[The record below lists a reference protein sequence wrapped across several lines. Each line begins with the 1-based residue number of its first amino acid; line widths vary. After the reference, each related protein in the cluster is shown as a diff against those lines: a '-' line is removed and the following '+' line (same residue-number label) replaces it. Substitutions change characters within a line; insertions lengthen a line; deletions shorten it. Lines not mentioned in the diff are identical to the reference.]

1 LVPGQEAA
9 IEDRGPAE
17 GKILNQPREKTMP
30 TEIGTNH
37 AKRMLANKDLVLCFG
52 VNQLRTPNIAMVT
65 AACGFDALYIDLE
78 HNPTSLETAAGI
90 CIAALGLGI
99 TPLARV
105 SSHDP
110 HDATRILDCGAQG
123 VMVPHIQN
131 AKEARAVVDACRFAP
146 HGHRSAAGSLP
157 SFGYAQ
163 MGQAEVCRRVN
174 EETLLIAMIETPEAV
189 ANADAIAAVEGIDT
203 VHIGASDLSTEMGI
217 PGQYKHEKMQAAFK
231 TVAEAA
237 RKHGK
242 SMGVG
247 GVREDLEYQTWLM
260 QLGVRYLTCG
270 SDMLYILSGGR
281 ADVKRIR
288 SVPLG

>member
-1 LVPGQEAA
+1 
-9 IEDRGPAE
+9 
-17 GKILNQPREKTMP
+17 MP
-30 TEIGTNH
+30 TDIGTNR
-37 AKRMLANKDLVLCFG
+37 AKRMLANKALVLCFG
-52 VNQLRTPNIAMVT
+52 VNQLRTPNIAMVA

-99 TPLARV
+99 TPICRV

-131 AKEARAVVDACRFAP
+131 ATEARAVVDACRFAP

-163 MGQAEVCRRVN
+163 MGQAEICRRVN

-217 PGQYKHEKMQAAFK
+217 PGQYKHERMQTAFR

-237 RKHGK
+237 KKHGK

-247 GVREDLEYQTWLM
+247 GVREDLEYQAWLM
-260 QLGVRYLTCG
+260 QLGVCYLTCG

-288 SVPLG
+288 EVPLG